1 MIETVAATADIAR
14 PSLTDVR
21 GWMRLGKRATT
32 EYRPTERLPE
42 GIGYL
47 GLIETPDGWQVR
59 WEGNLTAV
67 LHGSRVTAGSL
78 ARSEV
83 TAATDRALALVNG
96 VCSAA
101 PEPGWRWDVTRFDPS
116 GSWVMPEGT
125 WTQDVVKAAHVR
137 WLEARTGN
145 QRVGFDVSTG
155 ATATWVKSKRAR
167 SWSVYDKT
175 AEARLRHKVAP
186 PGVIRLEARLRP
198 KRGTWHLGQTEDLME
213 SSEREL
219 EALARTVGEALPSA
233 VRLMVAA
240 LMRGQ
245 EALGEKPD
253 PGEAFRLASVGMMV
267 EDEGVKSL
275 EAAGVPRRTAYRWRS
290 RVTQLLEAGG
300 GMDGFARSAAELFDP
315 QQVLLARD
323 LVERD

>member
-1 MIETVAATADIAR
+1 
-14 PSLTDVR
+14 
-21 GWMRLGKRATT
+21 
-32 EYRPTERLPE
+32 
-42 GIGYL
+42 
-47 GLIETPDGWQVR
+47 
-59 WEGNLTAV
+59 
-67 LHGSRVTAGSL
+67 
-78 ARSEV
+78 
-83 TAATDRALALVNG
+83 
-96 VCSAA
+96 
-101 PEPGWRWDVTRFDPS
+101 
-116 GSWVMPEGT
+116 
-125 WTQDVVKAAHVR
+125 
-137 WLEARTGN
+137 
-145 QRVGFDVSTG
+145 
-155 ATATWVKSKRAR
+155 
-167 SWSVYDKT
+167 
-175 AEARLRHKVAP
+175 
-186 PGVIRLEARLRP
+186 
-198 KRGTWHLGQTEDLME
+198 ME